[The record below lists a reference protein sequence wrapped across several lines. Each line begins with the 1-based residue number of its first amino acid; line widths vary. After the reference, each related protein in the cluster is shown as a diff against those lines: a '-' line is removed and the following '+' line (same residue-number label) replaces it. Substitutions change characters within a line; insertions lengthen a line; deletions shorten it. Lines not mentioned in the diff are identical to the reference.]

1 MIGCMRLPTA
11 IASLIF
17 SIIIPLPAS
26 GGVASA
32 QDVFPSRPVHI
43 LVPFAPGGA
52 VDIVARTLG
61 DELSSRWGRAV
72 VVENRPGAGGVV
84 ASEAVAKAAP
94 DGYTLIIVATGHA
107 LNPHLYAKLP
117 YDSFNDFTPL
127 SLIGTSPNMLLVRA
141 DSPIKT
147 LADLL
152 AAARER
158 PGQLSYGHA
167 GNGTSPHLAGELL
180 KYMAKI
186 DITPIPYKGGAP
198 ALTDL
203 IGRHIPM
210 TFNNIPESIAQ
221 IRAGSVRPLGMTTA
235 TRSPV
240 LPDVPTIAE
249 SGVPGFDTGVWWGL
263 LGPGGL
269 PADIKAK
276 LARDCAE
283 AVNTPTVK
291 ARLLAL
297 GATPIGSTGGDFAA
311 LIRSDYEKWGPI
323 IKAAGIRGE

>member
-1 MIGCMRLPTA
+1 MTGWLRLLASFVLLLTA
-11 IASLIF
+11 IDMA
-17 SIIIPLPAS
+17 P
-26 GGVASA
+26 A
-32 QDVFPSRPVHI
+32 QDAFPSRPVHV

-84 ASEAVAKAAP
+84 ASEAEAKAAP
-94 DGYTLIIVATGHA
+94 DGYTLILVATGHA

-117 YDSFNDFTPL
+117 YDSFNDFTPI

-141 DSPIKT
+141 DSRFKT
-147 LADLL
+147 LTGLL
-152 AAARER
+152 TAARER
-158 PGQLSYGHA
+158 PGQITYGHA
-167 GNGTSPHLAGELL
+167 GNGTSSHLAGELL

-203 IGRHIPM
+203 IGGHIPM

-221 IRAGSVRPLGMTTA
+221 IMAGTVRPLGMTTA
-235 TRSPV
+235 VRSPV

-249 SGVPGFDTGVWWGL
+249 AGLPGFDTGVWWGL
-263 LGPGGL
+263 LGPAGL
-269 PADIKAK
+269 PRDITMK
-276 LARDCAE
+276 LARDCAD
-283 AVNTPTVK
+283 AVNSPAVK
-291 ARLLAL
+291 ARLISL
-297 GATPIGSTGGDFAA
+297 GATPIGSSPGEFAA
-311 LIRSDYEKWGPI
+311 LIRADYEKWGPI

>member
-1 MIGCMRLPTA
+1 MTAGIRLLLSTA
-11 IASLIF
+11 FLLA
-17 SIIIPLPAS
+17 A
-26 GGVASA
+26 GGIVAG
-32 QDVFPSRPVHI
+32 QDAYPSRPVHL

-72 VVENRPGAGGVV
+72 VVENRPGAGGVI
-84 ASEAVAKAAP
+84 ASEAAAKAAP
-94 DGYTLIIVATGHA
+94 DGYTLIIVAIGHA

-117 YDSFNDFTPL
+117 YDSFTDFTPI
-127 SLIGTSPNMLLVRA
+127 SVIGTSPNMLLVRA

-152 AAARER
+152 ATARER
-158 PGQLSYGHA
+158 PGQITYGHA
-167 GNGTSPHLAGELL
+167 GNGTSSHLAGELL

-203 IGRHIPM
+203 IGGHIPM
-210 TFNNIPESIAQ
+210 TFNNIPESMAQ
-221 IRAGSVRPLGMTTA
+221 ITAGTVRPLGVTTA
-235 TRSPV
+235 IRSPV

-269 PADIKAK
+269 APDITMK
-276 LARDCAE
+276 LAKDCIA
-283 AVNTPTVK
+283 AVNTPAVK

-297 GATPIGSTGGDFAA
+297 GATPIGSSPAEFAA
-311 LIRSDYEKWGPI
+311 LIRADYSPDSFRLKG
-323 IKAAGIRGE
+323 KGA

>member
-1 MIGCMRLPTA
+1 MTRWTRLLAPTVSFLISLLIAALAA
-11 IASLIF
+11 IA
-17 SIIIPLPAS
+17 PAP
-26 GGVASA
+26 A
-32 QDVFPSRPVHI
+32 QDAFPTRPVHL

-61 DELSSRWGRAV
+61 DDLSKRWGQNV
-72 VVENRPGAGGVV
+72 VVENRPGAGGMV
-84 ASEAVAKAAP
+84 ASEAAAKAAP

-117 YDSFNDFTPL
+117 YDSFKDFTPL

-147 LADLL
+147 LADLI

-158 PGQLSYGHA
+158 PGQISYGHA

-203 IGRHIPM
+203 IGGHIPM

-221 IRAGSVRPLGMTTA
+221 IQAGTVRPLGMTTA
-235 TRSPV
+235 IRSPV

-249 SGVPGFDTGVWWGL
+249 SGLPGFDTGVWWGVL
-263 LGPGGL
+263 APGGL
-269 PADIKAK
+269 PGDLKSK
-276 LARDCAE
+276 LAKDCMD
-283 AVNTPTVK
+283 AVNAPAVK

-297 GATPIGSTGGDFAA
+297 GATPIGSSPDQFAA

>member
-1 MIGCMRLPTA
+1 MTQWIRLLAAIVALLAAIGRAP
-11 IASLIF
+11 
-17 SIIIPLPAS
+17 
-26 GGVASA
+26 A
-32 QDVFPSRPVHI
+32 QDAFPARPVHL

-61 DELSSRWGRAV
+61 DELASRWGRGV
-72 VVENRPGAGGVV
+72 VVENRPGAGGMV

-94 DGYTLIIVATGHA
+94 DGHTLMIVATGHA

-147 LADLL
+147 LADLI

-158 PGQLSYGHA
+158 PGQISFGHA
-167 GNGTSPHLAGELL
+167 GNGTSSHLAGELL

-186 DITPIPYKGGAP
+186 DITSVPYKGGAP

-203 IGRHIPM
+203 LGGHIPM
-210 TFNNIPESIAQ
+210 SFNNIPESIAQ
-221 IRAGSVRPLGMTTA
+221 VTAGTVRPLGVTTA
-235 TRSPV
+235 IRSPV

-249 SGVPGFDTGVWWGL
+249 SGLPGFDTGVWWGL
-263 LGPGGL
+263 LGPAGL
-269 PADIKAK
+269 PPDIKAK
-276 LARDCAE
+276 LAKDCAE

-297 GATPIGSTGGDFAA
+297 GATPIGSTPEQFAA
-311 LIRSDYEKWGPI
+311 LIRADYEKWGPI